1 MKKKSARLRTGIALG
16 TATGV
21 AVGLAGALGAGTAA
35 AAPAAAAAPSA
46 AAGSSAAAAAK
57 SLTYTCNYPLIGK
70 RQVKVDIETNV
81 PAKLGVGQSSGKI
94 QVTFTATLGADTT
107 SGLGAV
113 DGATI
118 EGAADAKA
126 AITGPGFPN
135 GLNVNIKNAIQPAS
149 IPASG
154 SFQLKGYGEA
164 PALTFDEAGPV
175 VAKLGA
181 MDFTILLKKKD
192 GSPAAL
198 GTFKAACTQDAGQDP
213 TVVQAE
219 IVEGDQTL
227 PPPLTPPSYFPYTAA
242 PVAPGVLKYG
252 FTLGGKSL
260 IKNANGTVPLKGTI
274 GVDVDGATGAIN
286 GDLFLGKTSG
296 QMNILGFLPVTAEV
310 DFEQIGKTVGTYA
323 GGEIATTST
332 MNIKMP
338 NFLVFGAIPIGGG
351 ANCKTSEPSV
361 IKLTSPAGQFFNPK
375 AGGKL
380 GTADYKIAPIKD
392 CGALEGILS
401 LFAAG
406 TGNTIDLDLTPK
418 A

>member
-1 MKKKSARLRTGIALG
+1 MQKKSARLRTGIVLG
-16 TATGV
+16 AATGLV
-21 AVGLAGALGAGTAA
+21 AGLTGAMGAGTAS
-35 AAPAAAAAPSA
+35 AAP
-46 AAGSSAAAAAK
+46 SAAAAAK

-81 PAKLGVGQSSGKI
+81 ASKIGVNQSSGKI
-94 QVTFTATLGADTT
+94 QVNFTATLGADTT
-107 SGLGAV
+107 DGLNAV

-126 AITGPGFPN
+126 NIVGPGYPN

-154 SFQLKGYGEA
+154 PFQLKGYGEA
-164 PALTFDEAGPV
+164 PAVTFEEAGQV

-192 GSPAAL
+192 GGPAAL

-213 TVVQAE
+213 TVVTAE
-219 IVEGDQTL
+219 IVDGDQTL
-227 PPPLTPPSYFPYTAA
+227 PPALPVPSYFPYSAA

-252 FTLGGKSL
+252 FNLKGESF
-260 IKNANGTVPLKGTI
+260 IKNANGKVPLTGNI
-274 GVDVDGATGAIN
+274 GVDVDGATGAIT
-286 GDLFLGKTSG
+286 GDLVLNKTSG

-310 DFEQIGKTVGTYA
+310 DFEQIGKTTGTYA
-323 GGEIATTST
+323 NGEIATTST
-332 MNIKMP
+332 MNVKMP
-338 NFLVFGAIPIGGG
+338 NFLVFGAIPVGGG
-351 ANCKTSEPSV
+351 ANCKTTEPSV
-361 IKLTSPAGQFFNPK
+361 VKLTSAGGQFFNPK
-375 AGGKL
+375 TGGAISTK
-380 GTADYKIAPIKD
+380 DYKIAAIKD
-392 CGALEGILS
+392 CGPLEGILS

-406 TGNTIDLDLTPK
+406 TGNTIDLNLTPK